1 MSTNSEVVKADRGDD
16 RGSAVIEQ
24 TEALLNPAA
33 VTRGQTQATVA
44 NVIVNPLEAQNQSG
58 MFISCDVVGIEF
70 NY

>member
-33 VTRGQTQATVA
+33 ITRGQTQATVA

-58 MFISCDVVGIEF
+58 MFISFHVMWLE
-70 NY
+70 